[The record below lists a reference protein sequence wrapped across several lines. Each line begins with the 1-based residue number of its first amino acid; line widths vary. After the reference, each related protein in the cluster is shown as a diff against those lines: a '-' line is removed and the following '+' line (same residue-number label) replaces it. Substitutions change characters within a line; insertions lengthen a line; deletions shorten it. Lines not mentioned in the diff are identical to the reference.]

1 MYFVVCSS
9 KYEEIA
15 RWGVVDPW
23 PLVVRCVEPL
33 SERLWEKQSSARG
46 SGPCV
51 SPYGPVVGSGAFWRE
66 PEARVEG

>member
-9 KYEEIA
+9 EYEEIA
-15 RWGVVDPW
+15 RCGVVNPW
-23 PLVVRCVEPL
+23 PLEVRGVEPL
-33 SERLWEKQSSARG
+33 PKNLWKKQSSARG

-51 SPYGPVVGSGAFWRE
+51 SPNFPVVGSRTFWGE